1 MGQASQADPSIGAA
15 IVPEETAD
23 TAVAPSP
30 PDLLP
35 APASTPTGAVD
46 DSPAEPPVASDVGVE
61 VPPLEVIPDLLVLD
75 HEERATAVAEV
86 GDWRPATLAEGRPST
101 STAMV
106 FDASTAGG
114 PDALVE
120 GRVEPRPVFWSSGL
134 IPAQR
139 NPNERRG
146 QPLRFWSRGAAE
158 LLLFLNDER
167 EEQSRNELREHAE
180 AAMRS
185 LRLTMEV
192 LSRDVPRVF
201 QVRIWASPCVTRA
214 LLVIPCFPSSVTC
227 GYEHR
232 QVAVHP
238 P

>member
-30 PDLLP
+30 PDLL
-35 APASTPTGAVD
+35 
-46 DSPAEPPVASDVGVE
+46 
-61 VPPLEVIPDLLVLD
+61 PPLEVIPDLLVLD